1 MKWRKEGPYLA
12 VSDAG
17 YKVAK
22 FLIGDRA
29 LYRPSLSGQFI
40 SQPVED
46 PKEAQAICERNY
58 QITGGAP

>member
-1 MKWRKEGPYLA
+1 MKWRKESPYLA

-22 FLIGDRA
+22 FVSGDRVQ
-29 LYRPSLSGQFI
+29 YRPSLKGQFI
-40 SQPVED
+40 SLPVED

-58 QITGGAP
+58 QITGGAA